1 MGVVVKYFIFMPLS
15 VQYMGL
21 EALFPGCLS
30 VHIGA
35 PRHFVFFVSFYL
47 SLFMIFLLM
56 AVIIFVV
63 VNNTRQSVVSCKL
76 AVKI

>member
-30 VHIGA
+30 EHIGA
-35 PRHFVFFVSFYL
+35 PRHFVFLSVSVCL
-47 SLFMIFLLM
+47 CL
-56 AVIIFVV
+56 
-63 VNNTRQSVVSCKL
+63 
-76 AVKI
+76 